1 MVVCPPGCQ
10 PIKVRKTRSDKGVK
24 RGSRPKVP
32 AKPTLKVPDQN
43 IINRP
48 TDEAPR
54 PKKKKKPKVI
64 KSQTGV
70 KILKLGPR
78 TKKSTMRNKTKTT
91 NLIKQIGLPLSA
103 NIAAN
108 PISAA
113 TKIQTVAR
121 KKGSKVRLAKDMFN
135 MKQADNFIYNGKMVF
150 IKDMTKKMIKRK
162 GTASRNPKTRF
173 GDQL

>member
-24 RGSRPKVP
+24 RGPRKSVP
-32 AKPTLKVPDQN
+32 AKPPITFIVPKEN
-43 IINRP
+43 I
-48 TDEAPR
+48 TYQT
-54 PKKKKKPKVI
+54 PKKKKKRKVI
-64 KSQTGV
+64 KTQTGV
-70 KILKLGPR
+70 KILKLAPR

-150 IKDMTKKMIKRK
+150 IKDMAKKMIKRK
-162 GTASRNPKTRF
+162 GTANRNPKTRF